1 MNRILIAA
9 GLLLAPAAANA
20 ATREW
25 HPAQFDRIELSG
37 SWDVEVVQGPAGSV
51 RAEGDADTLARMEV
65 RVDGDGLHIGTKRG
79 DWSSGGWH
87 RDRVHVTVVAPM
99 PLRAARVTGSGNMGI
114 ARVETPR
121 FAGSVAG
128 SGNMALMSVA
138 AREVALSIAG
148 SGNVRAAGRA
158 QRVTTSIAGSGDVR
172 IGDLHAADQGSVATA
187 ERNGAALILFARLV
201 RRGIEKLARAIGH
214 DLDRART
221 RRAIDVH
228 VEDAEEDRNPRQRLV
243 TKTKL
248 SWRHG
253 LHDHLHQ
260 SVGRGDQDA
269 VFLRHAARR
278 IAEEVDR
285 PGQHQHQRPEQP
297 RLPRQ
302 GAEEGEA
309 REDGDEAPSVLEDR
323 NEEIGQHVSLPWEG

>member
-1 MNRILIAA
+1 MNRTLIAA

-99 PLRAARVTGSGNMGI
+99 PLRAASVAGSGNMGI
-114 ARVETPR
+114 ARVETPH

-158 QRVTTSIAGSGDVR
+158 ERVTTSIAGSGDVR
-172 IGDLHAADQGSVATA
+172 IGDLHAADLTGEIAGSGSLVAFAT
-187 ERNGAALILFARLV
+187 RTARLSIMGSGDARV
-201 RRGIEKLARAIGH
+201 RGGARCTISKMGSGNA
-214 DLDRART
+214 DC
-221 RRAIDVH
+221 
-228 VEDAEEDRNPRQRLV
+228 
-243 TKTKL
+243 
-248 SWRHG
+248 
-253 LHDHLHQ
+253 
-260 SVGRGDQDA
+260 
-269 VFLRHAARR
+269 AA
-278 IAEEVDR
+278 
-285 PGQHQHQRPEQP
+285 
-297 RLPRQ
+297 
-302 GAEEGEA
+302 
-309 REDGDEAPSVLEDR
+309 
-323 NEEIGQHVSLPWEG
+323 